1 MYNILPLSVVDK
13 ELEGAKKATVPEKIR
28 CLEEQSINILE
39 YSVHNY
45 LHIINYIAQL
55 DKSYQA
61 LHERIK
67 YFNNLSYYN

>member
-1 MYNILPLSVVDK
+1 MYNILPLSVVDR
-13 ELEGAKKATVPEKIR
+13 EIEGAKKVTVP
-28 CLEEQSINILE
+28 EEQSINILE

-55 DKSYQA
+55 NKSYQA

>member
-13 ELEGAKKATVPEKIR
+13 EIEGAKKVTVP
-28 CLEEQSINILE
+28 EEQSINILE

-55 DKSYQA
+55 NKSYQA

>member
-1 MYNILPLSVVDK
+1 MYNISPLSVVDR
-13 ELEGAKKATVPEKIR
+13 EIEGAKKVTVPE
-28 CLEEQSINILE
+28 EQSVNILE

-55 DKSYQA
+55 NKSYQA

>member
-1 MYNILPLSVVDK
+1 MYNILPLSVVDR
-13 ELEGAKKATVPEKIR
+13 EIEGAKKVTVPE
-28 CLEEQSINILE
+28 EQSVNILE

-55 DKSYQA
+55 NKSYQA